1 MQITTP
7 DIGVDQA
14 TVAEILVKVGDT
26 IAVDDSIVLLESD
39 KASVEV
45 PSTAAG
51 VVKSIAVALGDQVSE
66 GAVLIELEAE
76 SNTTNEAQSAQTQ
89 EVKASKLESEPEA
102 VEKTAPAAAQVES
115 KSEVGSNTSSS
126 SSSSSSSSIVDVQI
140 PDIGVE
146 KALVGEI
153 LVNVGDEIEL
163 DQSIVVVE
171 SDKATVEVPSTVAG
185 TVESI
190 EIKEGDSIKEGV
202 VVLKVK
208 VAGTTAVESQKD
220 VLASTPEAV
229 ASESQAQ
236 PNTAQAITTSTTA
249 QSSAVEIAVPDLGVD
264 KATVSEILVKVGDTV
279 EAQQSLCVV
288 ESDKASV
295 EVPSSVAGIITAI
308 HVELN
313 QAVKQGVALVTIEST
328 SNVAAKT
335 LSKTETKPE
344 TQSANVAKVQTAQS
358 AQASSMTETST
369 SSAQATDKLTAAQQ
383 ADNAKVYAGPAVR
396 KLARE
401 LGVVLAQVKASGPHE
416 RVMKEDVFAFVKSR
430 LTAPQVAAP
439 TAAVAVASG
448 LPKLPDFSAFG
459 GVEEKSMTRLQQVS
473 VPQLSL
479 NNFIPQVTQF
489 DLADITE
496 LEAWRG
502 ELKANFKKD
511 GISLTI
517 LAFIA
522 KAVAHLLK
530 DEPYFASHLADD
542 QKTVLLRKEIH
553 MGIAVATPDGLTVP
567 VLRHP
572 DQKSIKQI
580 AIELGELSQ
589 KARDKKLSPK
599 DLQGANF
606 TITSLGSI
614 GGTAFTP
621 LVNWPQVA
629 ILGISPAT
637 MQPVWNGQS
646 FDPKLMLPL
655 SLSYDHRVING
666 ADAARF
672 TNKLTKLLSDIRS
685 LLL

>member
-1 MQITTP
+1 MQIQTP
-7 DIGVDQA
+7 DIGVDKA
-14 TVAEILVKVGDT
+14 TVADILVKVGDT

-51 VVKSIAVALGDQVSE
+51 VVKSILVQQGDEVTE
-66 GAVLIELEAE
+66 GAVLIELETEVQSAAVTEVAAPQVEVDTAPKQDAE
-76 SNTTNEAQSAQTQ
+76 PSIVVEPSSATSNTAQ
-89 EVKASKLESEPEA
+89 E
-102 VEKTAPAAAQVES
+102 
-115 KSEVGSNTSSS
+115 
-126 SSSSSSSSIVDVQI
+126 VDVQV

-146 KALVGEI
+146 KAVVGEI
-153 LVNVGDEIEL
+153 LVQVGDVIDV
-163 DQSIVVVE
+163 DQSLIVVE
-171 SDKATVEVPSTVAG
+171 SDKATVEVPSTVSG
-185 TVESI
+185 TVTAI
-190 EIKEGDSIKEGV
+190 QINTGDTVKEGV
-202 VVLKVK
+202 VILKVK
-208 VAGTTAVESQKD
+208 TATSSAVTQMETPQSVPVE
-220 VLASTPEAV
+220 EAV
-229 ASESQAQ
+229 ATVSAASASAPQTATSAQ
-236 PNTAQAITTSTTA
+236 
-249 QSSAVEIAVPDLGVD
+249 VEVAVPDLGVD
-264 KATVSEILVKVGDTV
+264 KATVAEILVHVGDTV
-279 EAQQSLCVV
+279 AADQSLIVV
-288 ESDKASV
+288 ESDKATV
-295 EVPSSVAGIITAI
+295 EVPSTNAGVIQAI
-308 HVELN
+308 HVEIG
-313 QAVKQGVALVTIEST
+313 QSVAQGNALVTIVTADAAAPKAVSAAQVASAPSASAAVSAAST
-328 SNVAAKT
+328 AQTTTVAANAYTNVDK
-335 LSKTETKPE
+335 LSK
-344 TQSANVAKVQTAQS
+344 AQHE
-358 AQASSMTETST
+358 A
-369 SSAQATDKLTAAQQ
+369 
-383 ADNAKVYAGPAVR
+383 NAKVYAGPAVR

-401 LGVVLAQVKASGPHE
+401 LGVVLADVKATGPHA
-416 RVMKEDVFAFVKSR
+416 RVLKEDLKAYVKAR
-430 LTAPQVAAP
+430 LTAPQTAPVAA
-439 TAAVAVASG
+439 TTQQVTG

-459 GVEEKSMTRLQQVS
+459 GVEEKGLTRLQQVS
-473 VPQLSL
+473 IPQLSL
-479 NNFIPQVTQF
+479 NNYIPQVTQF

-502 ELKANFKKD
+502 ELKANFKKE
-511 GISLTI
+511 GVSLTI

-530 DEPYFASHLADD
+530 DEPYFAAHLADD
-542 QKTVLLRKEIH
+542 QKSVLLRKEIH

-567 VLRHP
+567 VLRNP

-637 MQPVWNGQS
+637 MQPVWNGEG
-646 FDPKLMLPL
+646 FDPRLMLPL

-672 TNKLTKLLSDIRS
+672 THKLTQLLADIRS

>member
-1 MQITTP
+1 MQIQAP
-7 DIGVDQA
+7 DIGVDKA
-14 TVAEILVKVGDT
+14 LVAEILVKVGDHV
-26 IAVDDSIVLLESD
+26 AVDDSILVLESD
-39 KASVEV
+39 KATVEV

-51 VVKSIAVALGDQVSE
+51 IVKSILVQQGDEVSE
-66 GAVLIELEAE
+66 GVALVELEQESKATE
-76 SNTTNEAQSAQTQ
+76 SNAAEAPTL
-89 EVKASKLESEPEA
+89 ETPKAEA
-102 VEKTAPAAAQVES
+102 KPVEAETKEQPAAAPTATASQ
-115 KSEVGSNTSSS
+115 T
-126 SSSSSSSSIVDVQI
+126 VDVKV

-146 KALVGEI
+146 KALVAEV
-153 LVNVGDEIEL
+153 LVKVGDEIDAE
-163 DQSIVVVE
+163 QSIVVVE
-171 SDKATVEVPSTVAG
+171 SDKATVEVPSSVAG
-185 TVESI
+185 VVEAI
-190 EIKEGDSIKEGV
+190 QIKEGDSIKEGV
-202 VVLKVK
+202 VLIQVK
-208 VAGTTAVESQKD
+208 TASAATSSEPQ
-220 VLASTPEAV
+220 AAPAQPEAPV
-229 ASESQAQ
+229 ATTEVSAAS
-236 PNTAQAITTSTTA
+236 NTSTGN
-249 QSSAVEIAVPDLGVD
+249 VEIEVPDLGVE
-264 KATVSEILVKVGDTV
+264 KALVSEILVNVGDRV

-295 EVPSSVAGIITAI
+295 EVPSSVAGIVKAI
-308 HVELN
+308 HVSAN
-313 QAVKQGVALVTIEST
+313 QEVRQGMALATIEVSG
-328 SNVAAKT
+328 
-335 LSKTETKPE
+335 
-344 TQSANVAKVQTAQS
+344 QTAAPASAPKAQPAATQAAPAKPQAAAPSEPAQS
-358 AQASSMTETST
+358 E
-369 SSAQATDKLTAAQQ
+369 KLTKQQ
-383 ADNAKVYAGPAVR
+383 EADNAKVYAGPAVR

-401 LGVVLAQVKASGPHE
+401 LGVVLGQVKASGEHG
-416 RVMKEDVFAFVKSR
+416 RVMKDDVFAYVKTR
-430 LTAPQVAAP
+430 LTAPQP
-439 TAAVAVASG
+439 TAVPQAAAVASG

-459 GVEEKSMTRLQQVS
+459 GGEVKTMTRLQQVS

-502 ELKANFKKD
+502 ELKDGFKKQ
-511 GISLTI
+511 GLSLTI

-530 DEPYFASHLADD
+530 EEPYFAGHLADD
-542 QKTVLLRKEIH
+542 QKSVLLRNEIH

-567 VLRHP
+567 VLRNP

-580 AIELGELSQ
+580 AAELAELSQ
-589 KARDKKLSPK
+589 KARDRKLSPK

-637 MQPVWNGQS
+637 MQPVWNGKD
-646 FDPKLMLPL
+646 FDPRLMLPL

-672 TNKLTKLLSDIRS
+672 TNKLTKLLKDIRS

>member
-1 MQITTP
+1 MQIQAP
-7 DIGVDQA
+7 DIGVDKA
-14 TVAEILVKVGDT
+14 LVAEILVKVGDHV
-26 IAVDDSIVLLESD
+26 AVDDSLLVLESD
-39 KASVEV
+39 KATVEV

-51 VVKSIAVALGDQVSE
+51 IVKSILVQQGDEVTEGVA
-66 GAVLIELEAE
+66 LIELESESAAE
-76 SNTTNEAQSAQTQ
+76 APANEAPKAEAPKAEAKPVEAETKAQ
-89 EVKASKLESEPEA
+89 
-102 VEKTAPAAAQVES
+102 PAAAPTATASQV
-115 KSEVGSNTSSS
+115 
-126 SSSSSSSSIVDVQI
+126 VDVKV

-146 KALVGEI
+146 KALVAEV
-153 LVNVGDEIEL
+153 LVKVGDQIEPE
-163 DQSIVVVE
+163 QSIVVVE
-171 SDKATVEVPSTVAG
+171 SDKATVEVPSSVAG
-185 TVESI
+185 VVEAI
-190 EIKEGDSIKEGV
+190 QIKEGDSIKEGV
-202 VVLKVK
+202 VLIQVK
-208 VAGTTAVESQKD
+208 TA
-220 VLASTPEAV
+220 AHA
-229 ASESQAQ
+229 ASEPELQAA
-236 PNTAQAITTSTTA
+236 PAQTEAPVTTTEAPAASNTSTGN
-249 QSSAVEIAVPDLGVD
+249 VEIEVPDLGVE
-264 KATVSEILVKVGDTV
+264 KALVSEILVNVGDRV

-295 EVPSSVAGIITAI
+295 EVPSSVAGIVKAI
-308 HVELN
+308 HVSAN
-313 QAVKQGVALVTIEST
+313 QEVRQGVALATIEVSGQ
-328 SNVAAKT
+328 AAAPAEAKAQPAAAPAT
-335 LSKTETKPE
+335 PAAPAKPQAAA
-344 TQSANVAKVQTAQS
+344 TAAPSAP
-358 AQASSMTETST
+358 AQAE
-369 SSAQATDKLTAAQQ
+369 KLTKEQEAE
-383 ADNAKVYAGPAVR
+383 NAKVYAGPAVR

-401 LGVVLAQVKASGPHE
+401 LGVILGQVKASGEHG
-416 RVMKEDVFAFVKSR
+416 RVMKDDVFAYVKAR
-430 LTAPQVAAP
+430 LTTAQAAP
-439 TAAVAVASG
+439 AAQAAPVASG

-459 GVEEKSMTRLQQVS
+459 GGEVKAMTRLQQVS

-502 ELKANFKKD
+502 ELKDGFKKQ
-511 GISLTI
+511 GLSLTI

-530 DEPYFASHLADD
+530 EEPYFAGHLADD
-542 QKTVLLRKEIH
+542 QKSVLLRNEIH

-567 VLRHP
+567 VLRNP

-580 AIELGELSQ
+580 ATELAELSQ
-589 KARDKKLSPK
+589 KARDRKLSPK

-637 MQPVWNGQS
+637 MQPVWNGKD
-646 FDPKLMLPL
+646 FDPRLMLPL

-672 TNKLTKLLSDIRS
+672 TNKLTKLLKDIRS

>member
-1 MQITTP
+1 MHIKTP
-7 DIGVDQA
+7 DIGVDKA
-14 TVAEILVKVGDT
+14 TVAEILVKVGDR
-26 IAVDDSIVLLESD
+26 IAVEDSVVLLESD

-45 PSTAAG
+45 PSPAAG
-51 VVKSIAVALGDQVSE
+51 MVKSISVSLGDEVNE
-66 GAVLIELEAE
+66 GSVLLELEAE
-76 SNTTNEAQSAQTQ
+76 DAASTATDAVQETAENTATALPDQEIMPELASHQPAASTQSADTSSASASV
-89 EVKASKLESEPEA
+89 EVKL
-102 VEKTAPAAAQVES
+102 
-115 KSEVGSNTSSS
+115 
-126 SSSSSSSSIVDVQI
+126 

-153 LVNVGDEIEL
+153 LVSIGDHIEI

-171 SDKATVEVPSTVAG
+171 SDKATVEVPSSVAG
-185 TVESI
+185 IVESI
-190 EIKEGDSIKEGV
+190 EVHEGDTVKEGV
-202 VVLKVK
+202 LLIKVK
-208 VAGTTAVESQKD
+208 VAGS
-220 VLASTPEAV
+220 
-229 ASESQAQ
+229 
-236 PNTAQAITTSTTA
+236 TAQAEVTAEPAKVTSAETRPTQA
-249 QSSAVEIAVPDLGVD
+249 EAEAESAPAASAVIEINVPDLGVD
-264 KATVSEILVKVGDTV
+264 KATVAEILVQVGDRV
-279 EAQQSLCVV
+279 EADQSIIVV
-288 ESDKASV
+288 ESDKATV
-295 EVPSSVAGIITAI
+295 EVPSSIAGVIKAI
-308 HVELN
+308 HVRVGQSVSQGAALLSIEG
-313 QAVKQGVALVTIEST
+313 QAPARVQATQVAAAEK
-328 SNVAAKT
+328 VAAKA
-335 LSKTETKPE
+335 EAVPE
-344 TQSANVAKVQTAQS
+344 KAVALTQKAEAPITAS
-358 AQASSMTETST
+358 GA
-369 SSAQATDKLTAAQQ
+369 DKLTQAENAA
-383 ADNAKVYAGPAVR
+383 NAEVYAGPAVR

-401 LGVVLAQVKASGPHE
+401 LGVVLAKVQASGAHE
-416 RVMKEDVFAFVKSR
+416 RVMKEDVFAYVKTR
-430 LTAPQVAAP
+430 LTTAQVAPVAQ
-439 TAAVAVASG
+439 AVAAAAS

-459 GVEEKSMTRLQQVS
+459 GTQEKAMTRLQQVS

-489 DLADITE
+489 DLADITD

-511 GISLTI
+511 GVSLTI

-522 KAVAHLLK
+522 KALAHLLK
-530 DEPYFASHLADD
+530 EEPYFSGHLADD
-542 QKTVLLRKEIH
+542 QKSVLLRNEIH

-572 DQKSIKQI
+572 DQKSVKQI

-589 KARDKKLSPK
+589 KARDRKLSPK

-637 MQPVWNGQS
+637 MQPVWNGES
-646 FDPKLMLPL
+646 FDPRLMLPL

-672 TNKLTKLLSDIRS
+672 THKLTQLLADIRT

>member
-7 DIGVDQA
+7 DIGVDKA
-14 TVAEILVKVGDT
+14 TVAEILVKVGDQ
-26 IAVDDSIVLLESD
+26 IAVDDSLVLLESD

-45 PSTAAG
+45 PSTSTG
-51 VVKSIAVALGDQVSE
+51 VVKSISVAVGDEVSE
-66 GAVLIELEAE
+66 GAVLIELESDVAATPVAAKVEEKVAE
-76 SNTTNEAQSAQTQ
+76 
-89 EVKASKLESEPEA
+89 P
-102 VEKTAPAAAQVES
+102 APAVATPEVAAPAVATQPA
-115 KSEVGSNTSSS
+115 TSAV
-126 SSSSSSSSIVDVQI
+126 VDVQV

-146 KALVGEI
+146 KAVVGEI
-153 LVNVGDEIEL
+153 LVKAGDTIEV

-185 TVESI
+185 TVESV
-190 EIKEGDSIKEGV
+190 EIQAGDTVKEGV
-202 VVLKVK
+202 VLLKVK
-208 VAGTTAVESQKD
+208 VAGATAPTATTPASVASAPAVESVQQ
-220 VLASTPEAV
+220 AAV
-229 ASESQAQ
+229 V
-236 PNTAQAITTSTTA
+236 TAAPVATG
-249 QSSAVEIAVPDLGVD
+249 AVEITVPDLGVD
-264 KATVSEILVKVGDTV
+264 KATVAEILVSVGDRV
-279 EAQQSLCVV
+279 ENDQSIIVV
-288 ESDKASV
+288 ESDKATV
-295 EVPSSVAGIITAI
+295 EVPSTTAGVIKAI
-308 HVELN
+308 HVSAG
-313 QAVKQGVALVTIEST
+313 QSVAQGMPLVTIEGESAAPAVQTPATVPAKAQPQAST
-328 SNVAAKT
+328 TPAVSAAKVEAT
-335 LSKTETKPE
+335 P
-344 TQSANVAKVQTAQS
+344 VQT
-358 AQASSMTETST
+358 TGV
-369 SSAQATDKLTAAQQ
+369 DKLTKEQSAE
-383 ADNAKVYAGPAVR
+383 NAKVYAGPAVR

-401 LGVVLAQVKASGPHE
+401 LGVVLAQVQNSGPHG
-416 RVMKEDVFAFVKSR
+416 RLMKEDVFAYVKAR
-430 LTAPQVAAP
+430 LTAPQAAPVAA
-439 TAAVAVASG
+439 AAPAVSG
-448 LPKLPDFSAFG
+448 LPKLPDFTAFG
-459 GVEEKSMTRLQQVS
+459 GVEEKVLTRLQQVS
-473 VPQLSL
+473 IPQLSL

-496 LEAWRG
+496 LEAWRND
-502 ELKANFKKD
+502 LKGNFKKD

-517 LAFIA
+517 MAFII

-530 DEPYFASHLADD
+530 EERDFAGHLADD
-542 QKTVLLRKEIH
+542 GKSVLLRNEIH

-580 AIELGELSQ
+580 AVELGVLGQ

-637 MQPVWNGQS
+637 MQPVWNGQG

-672 TNKLTKLLSDIRS
+672 TNKLTKLLADIRS
-685 LLL
+685 LLI

>member
-1 MQITTP
+1 MQIKTP
-7 DIGVDQA
+7 DIGVDKA
-14 TVAEILVKVGDT
+14 TVAEILVKVGDS

-45 PSTAAG
+45 PSTSAG
-51 VVKSIAVALGDQVSE
+51 VVKSIAVSEGDEVSE
-66 GAVLIELEAE
+66 GAVLIEIESANEEAKTTE
-76 SNTTNEAQSAQTQ
+76 SQPTP
-89 EVKASKLESEPEA
+89 SEEKVEP
-102 VEKTAPAAAQVES
+102 VEKTADPVPEQPKAETVSTGVSQTVEV
-115 KSEVGSNTSSS
+115 KV
-126 SSSSSSSSIVDVQI
+126 

-153 LVNVGDEIEL
+153 LVKAGDEIAI
-163 DQSIVVVE
+163 DDSIVVVE

-185 TVESI
+185 TVESVVVQ
-190 EIKEGDSIKEGV
+190 EGDSVKEGV
-202 VVLKVK
+202 VLITVK
-208 VAGTTAVESQKD
+208 TTTTSASADTSTSTAKAET
-220 VLASTPEAV
+220 ASTTDSTKKEDTPV
-229 ASESQAQ
+229 KTES
-236 PNTAQAITTSTTA
+236 AQAA
-249 QSSAVEIAVPDLGVD
+249 GPVEITVPDLGVD
-264 KATVSEILVKVGDTV
+264 KANVSEILVNVGDQI
-279 EAQQSLCVV
+279 EKNQSLVVV

-295 EVPSSVAGIITAI
+295 EVPSTVSGTIKTI
-308 HVELN
+308 HISPN
-313 QAVKQGVALVTIEST
+313 QEVKQGMPLVTIEAVAEVGNSE
-328 SNVAAKT
+328 NVQK
-335 LSKTETKPE
+335 
-344 TQSANVAKVQTAQS
+344 
-358 AQASSMTETST
+358 QAST
-369 SSAQATDKLTAAQQ
+369 SSKAESKVAPKAEKAIESQAQSNSGTDKLSKEQQ
-383 ADNAKVYAGPAVR
+383 AENAKVYAGPAVR

-401 LGVVLAQVKASGPHE
+401 LGVVLAQVKASGSHD
-416 RVMKEDVFAFVKSR
+416 RVVKEDVFAYVKTR
-430 LTAPQVAAP
+430 LTAPQHTVSSGAP
-439 TAAVAVASG
+439 IASG
-448 LPKLPDFSAFG
+448 LPTLPDFSAFG
-459 GVEEKSMTRLQQVS
+459 GSEIAPMTRLQQVS

-502 ELKANFKKD
+502 ELKAKFKQD

-522 KAVAHLLK
+522 KAVAFLLK
-530 DEPYFASHLADD
+530 EEPYFAGHLADD
-542 QKTVLLRKEIH
+542 QKSVVLRKEIH

-567 VLRHP
+567 VLRNP

-580 AIELGELSQ
+580 AIELGELSK

-637 MQPVWNGQS
+637 MQPVWNGSS

-672 TNKLTKLLSDIRS
+672 TNKLTQLLADIRNI
-685 LLL
+685 LL

>member
-1 MQITTP
+1 MQIMTP
-7 DIGVDQA
+7 DIGVDKA

-26 IAVDDSIVLLESD
+26 IAIDESIVLLESD

-45 PSTAAG
+45 PSTSAG
-51 VVKSIAVALGDQVSE
+51 VVKSILVTLGDEVTE
-66 GAVLIELEAE
+66 GAALVELEAE
-76 SNTTNEAQSAQTQ
+76 DGSATETQKADASEKTSQNTPTILPDEDIQSELTTQSSSASAQ
-89 EVKASKLESEPEA
+89 P
-102 VEKTAPAAAQVES
+102 
-115 KSEVGSNTSSS
+115 
-126 SSSSSSSSIVDVQI
+126 SISTLVDVKL

-153 LVNVGDEIEL
+153 LVKAGDTIDL

-185 TVESI
+185 IVESV
-190 EIKEGDSIKEGV
+190 EIQEGDTVKEGV
-202 VVLKVK
+202 VLLKVK
-208 VAGTTAVESQKD
+208 
-220 VLASTPEAV
+220 
-229 ASESQAQ
+229 
-236 PNTAQAITTSTTA
+236 STTVSA
-249 QSSAVEIAVPDLGVD
+249 AETPVKTEQPETTQQPVTTESETEQESAAVQSGVIEVTVPDLGVD
-264 KATVSEILVKVGDTV
+264 KAAVAEILVKVGDSV
-279 EAQQSLCVV
+279 EADQSIIVV
-288 ESDKASV
+288 ESDKATV
-295 EVPSSVAGIITAI
+295 EVPSSTAGVITAI
-308 HVELN
+308 HVEMGQN
-313 QAVKQGVALVTIEST
+313 VSQGAALVTIEGQVKKAT
-328 SNVAAKT
+328 PAKNT
-335 LSKTETKPE
+335 
-344 TQSANVAKVQTAQS
+344 
-358 AQASSMTETST
+358 
-369 SSAQATDKLTAAQQ
+369 AQATPATPVKAPNASVQSTAAPQAQNVSVSSNVDKLTKEQSAA
-383 ADNAKVYAGPAVR
+383 NAKVYAGPAVR

-401 LGVVLAQVKASGPHE
+401 LGVVLADVKASGPHE
-416 RVMKEDVFAFVKSR
+416 RLMKQDLVTYVKTR
-430 LTAPQVAAP
+430 LTAPQAAP
-439 TAAVAVASG
+439 VAQATAEVPG

-459 GVEEKSMTRLQQVS
+459 GVEEKAMTRLQQVS

-489 DLADITE
+489 DAADITE

-502 ELKANFKKD
+502 ELKGNFKKE

-522 KAVAHLLK
+522 KALAHLLK
-530 DEPYFASHLADD
+530 EEPYFAGHLADD
-542 QKTVLLRKEIH
+542 QKSVLLRNEIH

-567 VLRHP
+567 VLRNP
-572 DQKSIKQI
+572 DQKSVKQI
-580 AIELGELSQ
+580 AIELGELSK

-646 FDPKLMLPL
+646 FDPRLMLPL

-672 TNKLTKLLSDIRS
+672 TNKLTKILADIRT

>member
-26 IAVDDSIVLLESD
+26 IAVDESIVLLESD

-45 PSTAAG
+45 PSTSAG
-51 VVKSIAVALGDQVSE
+51 LVKSILVSLGDSVAE

-76 SNTTNEAQSAQTQ
+76 GQVTTPVEEAP
-89 EVKASKLESEPEA
+89 KAE
-102 VEKTAPAAAQVES
+102 EKAAPVAET
-115 KSEVGSNTSSS
+115 K
-126 SSSSSSSSIVDVQI
+126 VDVAPKSVTSTSQVI
-140 PDIGVE
+140 NVQVPDIGVE
-146 KALVGEI
+146 KALVGEV
-153 LVNVGDEIEL
+153 LVKAGDEIEV

-171 SDKATVEVPSTVAG
+171 SDKATVEVPSPVAG
-185 TVESI
+185 IVESV
-190 EIKEGDSIKEGV
+190 EIKEGDSVKEGV
-202 VVLKVK
+202 VILKVK
-208 VAGTTAVESQKD
+208 VAGAVETQQATQ
-220 VLASTPEAV
+220 VEQAPAVSTPKPS
-229 ASESQAQ
+229 SEK
-236 PNTAQAITTSTTA
+236 TTSPAPTG
-249 QSSAVEIAVPDLGVD
+249 AVEVTVPDLGVD

-295 EVPSSVAGIITAI
+295 EVPSSTAGVIKAI
-308 HVELN
+308 HVELG
-313 QAVKQGVALVTIEST
+313 QSVSQGVALVTIEAEGQAAP
-328 SNVAAKT
+328 VA
-335 LSKTETKPE
+335 SKE
-344 TQSANVAKVQTAQS
+344 S
-358 AQASSMTETST
+358 AQAETKTAVAPKVDST
-369 SSAQATDKLTAAQQ
+369 PANTAVVATTQTNSDSDKLTKEQNAA
-383 ADNAKVYAGPAVR
+383 NANVYAGPAVR

-401 LGVVLAQVKASGPHE
+401 LGVVLAEVKASGPHQ
-416 RVMKEDVFAFVKSR
+416 RLMKEDLVAYVKMR
-430 LTAPQVAAP
+430 LTAPQTAPVVASATAVAA
-439 TAAVAVASG
+439 V
-448 LPKLPDFSAFG
+448 LPKLPSFDAFG
-459 GVEEKSMTRLQQVS
+459 GVEEKALTRLQQVS
-473 VPQLSL
+473 IPQLSL
-479 NNFIPQVTQF
+479 NNYIPQVTQF

-496 LEAWRG
+496 LEAWRND
-502 ELKANFKKD
+502 LKGNFKKD

-517 LAFIA
+517 MAFII

-530 DEPYFASHLADD
+530 EEREFASHLADD
-542 QKTVLLRKEIH
+542 GKSVLLRNEIH

-572 DQKSIKQI
+572 DQKSIKEI
-580 AIELGELSQ
+580 AIELGVLGQ

-606 TITSLGSI
+606 TISSLGAI

-637 MQPVWNGQS
+637 MQPVWNGQG

-672 TNKLTKLLSDIRS
+672 TNKLTKLLKDIRT
-685 LLL
+685 LLI

>member
-1 MQITTP
+1 MQIMTP
-7 DIGVDQA
+7 DIGVDKA

-26 IAVDDSIVLLESD
+26 IAIDESIVLLESD

-45 PSTAAG
+45 PSTSAG
-51 VVKSIAVALGDQVSE
+51 VVKSILVTLGDEVTE
-66 GAVLIELEAE
+66 GAALVELEAE
-76 SNTTNEAQSAQTQ
+76 DGSATETQKADASEKTSENTPTALPDEDIQSELITQSSSASAQPSTSTLV
-89 EVKASKLESEPEA
+89 EVKL
-102 VEKTAPAAAQVES
+102 
-115 KSEVGSNTSSS
+115 
-126 SSSSSSSSIVDVQI
+126 

-153 LVNVGDEIEL
+153 LVKAGDNIDL

-171 SDKATVEVPSTVAG
+171 SDKATVEVPSTVSG
-185 TVESI
+185 IVESV
-190 EIKEGDSIKEGV
+190 EIQEGDTVKEGV
-202 VVLKVK
+202 VLLKVK
-208 VAGTTAVESQKD
+208 
-220 VLASTPEAV
+220 
-229 ASESQAQ
+229 
-236 PNTAQAITTSTTA
+236 STTVSA
-249 QSSAVEIAVPDLGVD
+249 AEAPVKTEQPETTQQPVTTESEIEQESAAVQSGVIEVTVPDLGVD
-264 KATVSEILVKVGDTV
+264 KAAVAEILVKVGDSV
-279 EAQQSLCVV
+279 EADQSIIVV
-288 ESDKASV
+288 ESDKATV
-295 EVPSSVAGIITAI
+295 EVPSSTAGVITAI
-308 HVELN
+308 HVEMGQN
-313 QAVKQGVALVTIEST
+313 VSQGAALVTIEGQVKKAT
-328 SNVAAKT
+328 PAKNT
-335 LSKTETKPE
+335 
-344 TQSANVAKVQTAQS
+344 
-358 AQASSMTETST
+358 
-369 SSAQATDKLTAAQQ
+369 AQATPATPVKAANASVQSTAAPQAQNVSVSSNVDKLTKEQSAA
-383 ADNAKVYAGPAVR
+383 NAKVYAGPAVR

-401 LGVVLAQVKASGPHE
+401 LGVVLADVKASGPHE
-416 RVMKEDVFAFVKSR
+416 RLMKQDLVTYVKTR
-430 LTAPQVAAP
+430 LTAPQAAP
-439 TAAVAVASG
+439 VAQATAAVPG

-459 GVEEKSMTRLQQVS
+459 GIEEKAMTRLQQVS

-489 DLADITE
+489 DSADITE

-502 ELKANFKKD
+502 ELKGNFKKE

-522 KAVAHLLK
+522 KALAHLLK
-530 DEPYFASHLADD
+530 EEPYFAGHLADD
-542 QKTVLLRKEIH
+542 QKSVLLRNEIH

-567 VLRHP
+567 VLRNP
-572 DQKSIKQI
+572 DQKSVKQI
-580 AIELGELSQ
+580 AIELGELSK

-637 MQPVWNGQS
+637 MQPVWNGQG
-646 FDPKLMLPL
+646 FDPRLMLPL

-672 TNKLTKLLSDIRS
+672 TNKLTKILADIRT

>member
-1 MQITTP
+1 MHIKTP
-7 DIGVDQA
+7 DIGVDKA
-14 TVAEILVKVGDT
+14 TVAEILVKVGDR
-26 IAVDDSIVLLESD
+26 IAVEDSVVLLESD

-45 PSTAAG
+45 PSPAAG
-51 VVKSIAVALGDQVSE
+51 MVKSISVSLGDEVNE
-66 GAVLIELEAE
+66 GSVLLELEAE
-76 SNTTNEAQSAQTQ
+76 DAASTATDAVQQTAENTATALPDQEIMPELASHQPAASAQPAGTSSASASV
-89 EVKASKLESEPEA
+89 EVKL
-102 VEKTAPAAAQVES
+102 
-115 KSEVGSNTSSS
+115 
-126 SSSSSSSSIVDVQI
+126 

-153 LVNVGDEIEL
+153 LVSIGDHIEI

-171 SDKATVEVPSTVAG
+171 SDKATVEVPSSVAG
-185 TVESI
+185 IVESI
-190 EIKEGDSIKEGV
+190 EVHEGDTVKEGV
-202 VVLKVK
+202 LLIKVK
-208 VAGTTAVESQKD
+208 VAGS
-220 VLASTPEAV
+220 
-229 ASESQAQ
+229 
-236 PNTAQAITTSTTA
+236 TAQAEVTAEPAKVTSAETRPTQA
-249 QSSAVEIAVPDLGVD
+249 EAEAESAPAASAVIEINVPDLGVD
-264 KATVSEILVKVGDTV
+264 KATVAEILVQVGDRV
-279 EAQQSLCVV
+279 EADQSIIVV
-288 ESDKASV
+288 ESDKATV
-295 EVPSSVAGIITAI
+295 EVPSSIAGVIKAI
-308 HVELN
+308 HVRVGQSVSQGAALLSIEG
-313 QAVKQGVALVTIEST
+313 QAPARVQATQVAAAEK
-328 SNVAAKT
+328 VAAKA
-335 LSKTETKPE
+335 EAVPE
-344 TQSANVAKVQTAQS
+344 KAVALTQKAEAPITAS
-358 AQASSMTETST
+358 GA
-369 SSAQATDKLTAAQQ
+369 DKLTQAENAA
-383 ADNAKVYAGPAVR
+383 NAEVYAGPAVR

-401 LGVVLAQVKASGPHE
+401 LGVVLAKVQASGAHE
-416 RVMKEDVFAFVKSR
+416 RVMKEDVFAYVKTR
-430 LTAPQVAAP
+430 LTTAQVAPVAQ
-439 TAAVAVASG
+439 AVAAAAS

-459 GVEEKSMTRLQQVS
+459 GTQEKAMTRLQQVS

-489 DLADITE
+489 DLADITD

-511 GISLTI
+511 GVSLTI

-522 KAVAHLLK
+522 KALAHLLK
-530 DEPYFASHLADD
+530 EEPYFSGHLADD
-542 QKTVLLRKEIH
+542 QKSVLLRNEIH

-572 DQKSIKQI
+572 DQKSVKQI

-589 KARDKKLSPK
+589 KARDRKLSPK

-637 MQPVWNGQS
+637 MQPVWNGES
-646 FDPKLMLPL
+646 FDPRLMLPL

-672 TNKLTKLLSDIRS
+672 THKLTQLLADIRT

>member
-1 MQITTP
+1 MQIQAP
-7 DIGVDQA
+7 DIGVDKA
-14 TVAEILVKVGDT
+14 LVAEILVKVGDHV
-26 IAVDDSIVLLESD
+26 AVDDSLLVLESD
-39 KASVEV
+39 KATVEV

-51 VVKSIAVALGDQVSE
+51 IVKSILVKQGDEVTEGVA
-66 GAVLIELEAE
+66 LIELESE
-76 SNTTNEAQSAQTQ
+76 SATEAPEQD
-89 EVKASKLESEPEA
+89 ASKSEAPKAETKA
-102 VEKTAPAAAQVES
+102 QPAAAPAATVSQ
-115 KSEVGSNTSSS
+115 
-126 SSSSSSSSIVDVQI
+126 IVDVKV

-146 KALVGEI
+146 KALVAEV
-153 LVNVGDEIEL
+153 LVKVGDQIEPE
-163 DQSIVVVE
+163 QSIVVVE
-171 SDKATVEVPSTVAG
+171 SDKATVEVPSSVAG
-185 TVESI
+185 IVEAI
-190 EIKEGDSIKEGV
+190 QIKEGDSIKEGV
-202 VVLKVK
+202 VLIQVK
-208 VAGTTAVESQKD
+208 TASAATSSEPQAAPAQTEAPVATTEAPA
-220 VLASTPEAV
+220 AS
-229 ASESQAQ
+229 
-236 PNTAQAITTSTTA
+236 NTSTGN
-249 QSSAVEIAVPDLGVD
+249 VEIEVPDLGVE
-264 KATVSEILVKVGDTV
+264 KALVSEILVNVGDRV

-295 EVPSSVAGIITAI
+295 EVPSSVAGIVKAI
-308 HVELN
+308 HVSAN
-313 QAVKQGVALVTIEST
+313 QEVRQGVALATIEVSGQ
-328 SNVAAKT
+328 AAAPAAPK
-335 LSKTETKPE
+335 
-344 TQSANVAKVQTAQS
+344 
-358 AQASSMTETST
+358 AQAPSAPAATPAPEK
-369 SSAQATDKLTAAQQ
+369 AQAPATTAATAPAQAEKLTKQQ
-383 ADNAKVYAGPAVR
+383 EADNAKVYAGPAVR

-401 LGVVLAQVKASGPHE
+401 LGVVLGQVKASGEHG
-416 RVMKEDVFAFVKSR
+416 RVMKDDVFAYVKTR
-430 LTAPQVAAP
+430 LTAPQP
-439 TAAVAVASG
+439 AAVTQAAAVASG

-459 GVEEKSMTRLQQVS
+459 GGEVKTMTRLQQVS

-502 ELKANFKKD
+502 ELKDGFKKQ
-511 GISLTI
+511 GLSLTI

-530 DEPYFASHLADD
+530 EEPYFAGHLSDD
-542 QKTVLLRKEIH
+542 QKSVLLRNEIH

-567 VLRHP
+567 VLRNP

-580 AIELGELSQ
+580 ATELAELSQ
-589 KARDKKLSPK
+589 KARDRKLSPK

-637 MQPVWNGQS
+637 MQPVWNGKD
-646 FDPKLMLPL
+646 FDPRLMLPL

-672 TNKLTKLLSDIRS
+672 TNKLTKLLKDIRS